1 MLQDT
6 FDKDIPQSSCP
17 FSAPAIQFLRLK
29 GEKHIMIYVKR
40 QHLNRYK
47 GLYPSLDTAIAYLA
61 DADLTQLQP
70 GRNEIDGDAV
80 FVNRLD
86 YETIPF
92 AAAVWEGHARYGD
105 IHVMIHGAE
114 QIGVSD
120 SNALTVTVRNEDS
133 DFIGFDGPVRNWYPM
148 EESDVLIV
156 FPEDAHM
163 VKVQLEN
170 SMAVSRAV
178 VKFRL

>member
-1 MLQDT
+1 MFRDT
-6 FDKDIPQSSCP
+6 FVRIPLQFSHP
-17 FSAPAIQFLRLK
+17 FSAPEVRLLLLK
-29 GEKHIMIYVKR
+29 GEEYTMIYVKR

-61 DADLTQLQP
+61 DADLTQLKP

-92 AAAVWEGHARYGD
+92 SAAAWEGHARYGD
-105 IHVMIHGAE
+105 IHIMIHGKE
-114 QIGVSD
+114 QIGISD
-120 SNALTVTVRNEDS
+120 SEDLTVTVRNEDS
-133 DFIGFDGPVRNWYPM
+133 DFIGFDGPVRSWYPM

-178 VKFRL
+178 VKFQL